1 MEKNALLWGSVED
14 IVFQGPNAL
23 TLDDKGRMAVPA
35 RHRELL
41 LSAGVKELTITLH
54 PDDALMIFP
63 RPTWLK
69 FRERLVALP
78 FDSSPWKRMFLG
90 NAMDV
95 EIDGS
100 SRVLIAP
107 ELRDAAG
114 MTRDVKLIGVGSHLE
129 LWDTRRHADHSAR
142 TKASTM
148 PDSIKAFVF

>member
-1 MEKNALLWGSVED
+1 VED
-14 IVFQGPNAL
+14 IVFQGPSAL
-23 TLDDKGRMAVPA
+23 TLDSKGRLAVPT
-35 RHRELL
+35 RHRDL
-41 LSAGVKELTITLH
+41 LSAAGVNELTITLH

-78 FDSSPWKRMFLG
+78 FESSPWKRMFLG

-95 EIDGS
+95 EIDAS

-114 MTRDVKLIGVGSHLE
+114 LVRDVKLIGVGSHLE
-129 LWDTRRHADHSAR
+129 LWDAQRHIEQSAR
-142 TKASTM
+142 TKATAM

>member
-1 MEKNALLWGSVED
+1 MED

-23 TLDDKGRMAVPA
+23 TLDGKGRIAVPS
-35 RHRELL
+35 RHRDVLAA
-41 LSAGVKELTITLH
+41 AGVNELTITLH

-78 FDSSPWKRMFLG
+78 FESSPWKRMFLG

-95 EIDGS
+95 EIDAS

-114 MTRDVKLIGVGSHLE
+114 LVRDVKLIGVGSHLE
-129 LWDTRRHADHSAR
+129 LWDTQRHIEQSAR
-142 TKASTM
+142 TKATAM
-148 PDSIKAFVF
+148 PDSIKGFVF

>member
-1 MEKNALLWGSVED
+1 VD
-14 IVFQGPNAL
+14 DVVFQGPNAL
-23 TLDDKGRMAVPA
+23 TLDNKGRIAVPA
-35 RHRELL
+35 RHRDL
-41 LSAGVKELTITLH
+41 LSAAGINQLTITLH

-78 FDSSPWKRMFLG
+78 FDASAWKRMFLG

-95 EIDGS
+95 EIDAS

-114 MTRDVKLIGVGSHLE
+114 LVRDVKLIGVGAHLE
-129 LWDTRRHADHSAR
+129 LWDSQRHIEQSAR
-142 TKASTM
+142 TKAGTM